1 MLLSLAMV
9 LAIKRRSARLRRSI
23 SYAYHAL
30 SRYNIRSINI
40 NEMTFH
46 SDRQC
51 VDNCRMDRRSLSK
64 LCYLLTTRGKLK
76 GNRNMS
82 INELVISFLH
92 IIAHNVKNRVRKRQ
106 IARSGETISR
116 QFHLVLNS
124 IMRLHNILLKKPEP
138 IPENCTDVRWKWF
151 KGFLGALDGTYINV
165 NVPANDKPRYRTRKG
180 EIATNVLGVCTPNM
194 QFSYVLSGWEGSAA
208 DGRVL
213 RDAISRR
220 NGLKIPQG
228 QRYHLTEWRQGYQP
242 ATAKE
247 YFNMKHSQAR
257 NCIERYEMTIDP
269 IETELDFSMEGKSQK
284 MPNVV
289 ENVESSMP
297 PKIKRKTQSTKRL
310 WTKQEDAALVD
321 CLVELSKDSAWE
333 REWFSNW
340 VLDHATGANAET
352 PADAVEEI
360 NLCDEEIDTSN
371 AEIFAECYKGEESN
385 DVNQAVRK
393 SETLDSSICP
403 SNKKST
409 TRKRKGKADDALDD
423 LVGEIHKYVIAV
435 TEANE
440 EMKGI
445 STYFKKQTESGDRKM
460 KIYDELI
467 ELSEFSEQEIM
478 DVGEHILKDEHK
490 INNFF
495 AMPKAFRRNYHL
507 FRNMSTAA
515 VCFPRTAFPAQQLP
529 LAKLFNED
537 LFVPSA
543 ISLAVPLPLMSL
555 TSEVSGTSEKG
566 LPPYIGILLG
576 LGVLWILTDAIR
588 IADTPEHL
596 AILATSFARNNNHGA
611 WICSTT
617 YRTGKPHCPHILDP
631 PFSKVRRVRRL
642 KGEQRVGTDGD
653 VGDAAEKETN
663 QWRNQ
668 ERCCSSAMHGSSIL

>member
-40 NEMTFH
+40 NEMSFD

-92 IIAHNVKNRVRKRQ
+92 IIAHNVKNRVLKRQ
-106 IARSGETISR
+106 TARSGETISR

-124 IMRLHNILLKKPEP
+124 IMRLHNILLKKSEP
-138 IPENCTDVRWKWF
+138 ILENCTDDRWKWF
-151 KGFLGALDGTYINV
+151 KGCLGALDETYINV

-194 QFSYVLSGWEGSAA
+194 QFSYVLPGWEGSAA

-220 NGLKIPQG
+220 NGLKIPQEVKG
-228 QRYHLTEWRQGYQP
+228 TTSLNGG
-242 ATAKE
+242 K
-247 YFNMKHSQAR
+247 
-257 NCIERYEMTIDP
+257 
-269 IETELDFSMEGKSQK
+269 FSMEGKSQK
-284 MPNVV
+284 MSNVV

-297 PKIKRKTQSTKRL
+297 PKIKRKTQSTKHL

-321 CLVELSKDSAWE
+321 CLVELSKDSAWKSE
-333 REWFSNW
+333 NGFRTGYLVHLEKLMAAKLPSSSLKANPHIESRYKLLKRQFYAITEMLNHNSGFGWNDVENHPAAIGLRNKEFPHLDDLMFVW
-340 VLDHATGANAET
+340 GKDHATGANAET

-360 NLCDEEIDTSN
+360 NLCDEE
-371 AEIFAECYKGEESN
+371 K
-385 DVNQAVRK
+385 
-393 SETLDSSICP
+393 P
-403 SNKKST
+403 T
-409 TRKRKGKADDALDD
+409 TKKRKGKADDALDD
-423 LVGEIHKYVIAV
+423 LVGEIHKYAIAV

-445 STYFKKQTESGDRKM
+445 STYFKKQTDSGDRKM

-490 INNFF
+490 IDNFF
-495 AMPKAFRRNYHL
+495 ALPKAFRRNY
-507 FRNMSTAA
+507 
-515 VCFPRTAFPAQQLP
+515 VIKQL
-529 LAKLFNED
+529 NEIH
-537 LFVPSA
+537 P
-543 ISLAVPLPLMSL
+543 
-555 TSEVSGTSEKG
+555 K
-566 LPPYIGILLG
+566 
-576 LGVLWILTDAIR
+576 
-588 IADTPEHL
+588 
-596 AILATSFARNNNHGA
+596 
-611 WICSTT
+611 
-617 YRTGKPHCPHILDP
+617 
-631 PFSKVRRVRRL
+631 
-642 KGEQRVGTDGD
+642 
-653 VGDAAEKETN
+653 
-663 QWRNQ
+663 
-668 ERCCSSAMHGSSIL
+668 

>member
-92 IIAHNVKNRVRKRQ
+92 IIAHNVKNRVLKRQ
-106 IARSGETISR
+106 TARSGETISR
-116 QFHLVLNS
+116 HFHLVLNS

-138 IPENCTDVRWKWF
+138 IPENCTDDRWKWF
-151 KGFLGALDGTYINV
+151 KGCLGALDGTYINV

-194 QFSYVLSGWEGSAA
+194 QFTYVLPGWEGSAA

-220 NGLKIPQG
+220 NNLKIPQG
-228 QRYHLTEWRQGYQP
+228 
-242 ATAKE
+242 
-247 YFNMKHSQAR
+247 
-257 NCIERYEMTIDP
+257 
-269 IETELDFSMEGKSQK
+269 KSQK
-284 MPNVV
+284 MSNVV
-289 ENVESSMP
+289 ENVESSMLL
-297 PKIKRKTQSTKRL
+297 KIKRKTQSTKRL

-321 CLVELSKDSAWE
+321 CLVELSKDSAWKSE
-333 REWFSNW
+333 NGFRTGYLVHLEKLMAAKLPSSSLKATPHIESRYKLLKRQFHAITEMLNHSSGFGWNDVEKCIITTKDVFDDW
-340 VLDHATGANAET
+340 VKSHPAAIGLRNKEFPHLDDLMFVWGKDHATGANAET

-360 NLCDEEIDTSN
+360 NLCDEEVDTSN
-371 AEIFAECYKGEESN
+371 AEIFAESYKGEESN
-385 DVNQAVRK
+385 DANQTIRK

-403 SNKKST
+403 SNKKPT

-467 ELSEFSEQEIM
+467 ELSDFSEQEIM
-478 DVGEHILKDEHK
+478 DVVEHILKVEHK
-490 INNFF
+490 IDNFF
-495 AMPKAFRRNYHL
+495 AMPKAFRRNY
-507 FRNMSTAA
+507 
-515 VCFPRTAFPAQQLP
+515 VIKQL
-529 LAKLFNED
+529 NEIH
-537 LFVPSA
+537 P
-543 ISLAVPLPLMSL
+543 
-555 TSEVSGTSEKG
+555 K
-566 LPPYIGILLG
+566 
-576 LGVLWILTDAIR
+576 
-588 IADTPEHL
+588 
-596 AILATSFARNNNHGA
+596 
-611 WICSTT
+611 
-617 YRTGKPHCPHILDP
+617 
-631 PFSKVRRVRRL
+631 
-642 KGEQRVGTDGD
+642 
-653 VGDAAEKETN
+653 
-663 QWRNQ
+663 
-668 ERCCSSAMHGSSIL
+668 